1 MHTARANPYKTSPK
15 EPIAQAVIRA
25 ADKTFGG
32 MPTVYA
38 VSTNGLIKVHVPHPA
53 VLAGYA
59 DPDCR
64 LHAPNENIPVDR
76 FFKGIKFAATIMDEY
91 AKASG

>member
-1 MHTARANPYKTSPK
+1 
-15 EPIAQAVIRA
+15 
-25 ADKTFGG
+25 
-32 MPTVYA
+32 MPTVYG

-53 VLAGYA
+53 VLAGFS

-76 FFKGIKFAATIMDEY
+76 LIKGIKFAATIMDMY
-91 AKASG
+91 GRAV